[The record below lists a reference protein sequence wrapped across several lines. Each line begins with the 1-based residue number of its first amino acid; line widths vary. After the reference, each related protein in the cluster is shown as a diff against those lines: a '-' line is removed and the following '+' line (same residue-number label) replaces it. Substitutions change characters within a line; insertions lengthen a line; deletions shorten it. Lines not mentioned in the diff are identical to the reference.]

1 MCYPVNTPSQF
12 FQKQRVLKYNFPR
25 KVRSQ
30 ACRRPCRGPFCG
42 PRRFKKLQPPVSGLV
57 DPPLR
62 LNRGPRCDA
71 ILTTPAAA
79 AQGTMAPKVPPGA
92 LQIGDY
98 AHEALK
104 HIRQHAHGACECL
117 CPRTPSLYRVAAS
130 QKRHPELPPTYRPLI
145 SADFLVQMMV
155 AKGYRGIADPHY
167 RRTPCSKWCGGACWG
182 PPT

>member
-1 MCYPVNTPSQF
+1 MRLKIEFCRVRSDPRPAGDLAAGHF
-12 FQKQRVLKYNFPR
+12 AGHGVLKNCNPLFPVWLIPR
-25 KVRSQ
+25 YDSIGGRGVMPFQ
-30 ACRRPCRGPFCG
+30 QRPQQRPKGRWGPKG
-42 PRRFKKLQPPVSGLV
+42 
-57 DPPLR
+57 
-62 LNRGPRCDA
+62 
-71 ILTTPAAA
+71 
-79 AQGTMAPKVPPGA
+79 PPGA

-182 PPT
+182 SPT